1 MLIFVSHKTIELMKI
16 ELKNVKV
23 NQAFSEETTCFIADV
38 FVNGKKVAHA
48 KNDGRGGCTDYYH
61 YEGQRELLNQVE
73 KFCKSLPKKVIDF
86 GGSTHEFDQS
96 LESVI
101 DDLLFEKEKQKED
114 KKIEKLCENHIV
126 WGKPNGYSYSVLSFN
141 GKPKFADIKNTIQGQ
156 KALEK
161 LINRVKGELK
171 IGETIFNKNLEL

>member
-1 MLIFVSHKTIELMKI
+1 MKI

-73 KFCKSLPKKVIDF
+73 LFCKELPKKPIDF
-86 GGSTHEFDQS
+86 GDKIVEFNQS

-101 DDLLFEKEKQKED
+101 DDLLFEKEKAKEQ
-114 KKIEKLCENHIV
+114 KKIDKLCENHIV

-141 GKPKFADIKNTIQGQ
+141 GKPKFADIKNTILGQ
-156 KALEK
+156 KALER
-161 LINRVKGELK
+161 LINRVKGELRECE
-171 IGETIFNKNLEL
+171 IIFNNNLEF

>member
-1 MLIFVSHKTIELMKI
+1 MKI

-61 YEGQRELLNQVE
+61 YEGQRELLNQAE

-114 KKIEKLCENHIV
+114 KKIEKLCETHIV
-126 WGKPNGYSYSVLSFN
+126 FGKPNGYSYRMIGFN
-141 GKPKFADIKNTIQGQ
+141 GKQKIANVKKSIVGQ
-156 KALEK
+156 KALER

-171 IGETIFNKNLEL
+171 EGEIIFNNNLEL